1 MSGPV
6 SARYKIN
13 LVSWPKNL
21 KFAHDYSVESEV
33 IIKSYDKSNLD

>member
-1 MSGPV
+1 MSRPV
-6 SARYKIN
+6 KIN

-21 KFAHDYSVESEV
+21 KFAYDYSVESEV